1 MSSPFIH
8 IDLFNRIGKGDESAF
23 RDIFHIYTPRLHSF
37 IYKIVKSSTATENLI
52 QDVFMKL
59 WLNRE
64 EVAHKDDPS
73 SWLFTV
79 ASHQAFNYL
88 KKMSNSQR
96 YIDYVKRE
104 SLQPAS
110 QPEAELQ
117 LILKEKQ
124 AAYHQALDQLPQQR
138 RIIFRMSREQ
148 LLTHKEIAE
157 KLQISPFTVKNQ
169 LIAAL
174 GFLRKHLHRNDALF
188 LVGLT
193 ILRNIIF

>member
-1 MSSPFIH
+1 
-8 IDLFNRIGKGDESAF
+8 
-23 RDIFHIYTPRLHSF
+23 
-37 IYKIVKSSTATENLI
+37 
-52 QDVFMKL
+52 MKL

-64 EVAHKDDPS
+64 EVAQKDDPS

-79 ASHQAFNYL
+79 ASNQAFNYL

-104 SLQPAS
+104 SHQQVS
-110 QPEAELQ
+110 QPEAEQHLT
-117 LILKEKQ
+117 LKEKQ
-124 AAYHQALDQLPQQR
+124 AAYHHALDRLPQQR

-188 LVGLT
+188 LIGLHV
-193 ILRNIIF
+193 LRNIIF